1 MKFLLLRPTEYW
13 SHDCC
18 HFLFNWVVKILQ
30 SGFERK
36 KKVYQVEFRMYS
48 GGGLYGGRVG
58 GALASVFYF
67 VIMMISKYIFETQF
81 DSSYRPLLTILIRNF
96 FRNSPSKYSCIYV
109 LFIFIILGM
118 LGYSY
123 LSVHYLKNITL
134 QYTMFFKKLETLN
147 NFLTDWRWLWKM
159 KKLTDCSK

>member
-1 MKFLLLRPTEYW
+1 MYIIHSIEVSTWRFLLLRPKKYW

-18 HFLFNWVVKILQ
+18 HFLFNWVMQILQ
-30 SGFERK
+30 SGFERR
-36 KKVYQVEFRMYS
+36 KKVYQVRFRMYS

-81 DSSYRPLLTILIRNF
+81 DSSYRPLLTILIRNLIL
-96 FRNSPSKYSCIYV
+96 NSPWIYSCTYL
-109 LFIFIILGM
+109 LFIFIILDM

-123 LSVHYLKNITL
+123 LSVHYLKNIVL
-134 QYTMFFKKLETLN
+134 Q
-147 NFLTDWRWLWKM
+147 
-159 KKLTDCSK
+159 

>member
-1 MKFLLLRPTEYW
+1 MKLAKRISTLIFLNYFMHQTLLKSIYLKFLLLRPTEYW

-18 HFLFNWVVKILQ
+18 HFLLNWVVKILQ

-36 KKVYQVEFRMYS
+36 KKVYQVKFRMYS

-67 VIMMISKYIFETQF
+67 VIMMISKYIFETKF

-96 FRNSPSKYSCIYV
+96 IRNSPCFREIMNYTIYIHNLWAV
-109 LFIFIILGM
+109 G
-118 LGYSY
+118 LGY
-123 LSVHYLKNITL
+123 LSLH
-134 QYTMFFKKLETLN
+134 
-147 NFLTDWRWLWKM
+147 
-159 KKLTDCSK
+159 